1 MSHTICVQGYKV
13 YYANDSSMTDK
24 IWHTDCSTPIENP
37 TNTFTITCENV
48 DLIDN
53 QAYFFTIAAQMT
65 SGSESISNPKEATY
79 VNDIGAILIL
89 LH

>member
-13 YYANDSSMTDK
+13 HYANDSSMTDK
-24 IWHTDCSTPIENP
+24 TRLGDGSIPIENP
-37 TNTFTITCENV
+37 TNTFTITCKNV

-53 QAYFFTIAAQMT
+53 QTYFFTIAAQMT
-65 SGSESISNPKEATY
+65 NGSESISNPKEATY
-79 VNDIGAILIL
+79 VNDMGAILIL